1 MENSDLKFIKK
12 HYGEN
17 FAHLCRS
24 FFPTILEEEGKLS
37 EIISEKFAESHNIYD
52 YLAQEKIEKNFR
64 NFVLRCYEKTIQL
77 TEKQVVDKSPE
88 ELFDCA
94 GYILYPECKTEKDI
108 EKFKKYYKQGEEIC
122 TFNGGRLESCRV
134 WFAVKKNV
142 DEIKRENFSNPVRE
156 DEYGTSLLSIQ
167 YARGGN
173 SSLSIKN
180 RYNHMVS
187 NPDATFSNNLDN
199 IATGLTNAFEKK
211 FEICSVSGDEIGLSK
226 YNFVKAPN
234 GKFYKYNVLI
244 HGIYYC
250 ENNVIIDQDNE
261 IINLDK
267 SSKILID
274 DIIVDLKQKKIYS
287 YYYGENDSFVR
298 SIGEISDIKVFSR
311 IDSKGKVIEVYP
323 KQGEKVEIKIDRFN
337 QIEEYINPNVVYI
350 EYGFLEENRGM
361 KKVVLENVMYINDDF
376 LRYNKSLKEF
386 IAPKL
391 KHIRN
396 NFLLYNRSLENLD
409 LPELETTQN
418 LILPDNKVLTKLNL
432 PKLKSIGNHVLES
445 IDVTE
450 LNFPNLRDIGSH
462 CFTFCE
468 KVKKVELP
476 KVEKIGDN
484 FLNWCFGVEYLNAP
498 NLEYCSKGFIKQNL
512 TLLKNSKHNLDLDY
526 FLTK

>member
-1 MENSDLKFIKK
+1 MENKDLKYLKK

-17 FAHLCRS
+17 FAHLCRTL
-24 FFPTILEEEGKLS
+24 FPTILEEEGKLS
-37 EIISEKFAESHNIYD
+37 KIISENFADSHSLYDALKESNTTSEFKNYIYSKFHINK
-52 YLAQEKIEKNFR
+52 KIECKGF
-64 NFVLRCYEKTIQL
+64 
-77 TEKQVVDKSPE
+77 KSPY
-88 ELFDCA
+88 ELFDKA
-94 GYILYPECKTEKDI
+94 GYILYPECETEEDI
-108 EKFKKYYKQGEEIC
+108 QKFKKYYKDNEKLC
-122 TFNGGRLESCRV
+122 TFNGGRLDYCRV

-142 DEIKRENFSNPVRE
+142 DEIKRENFKNPRRQ
-156 DEYGTSLLSIQ
+156 DEYGTSVISIQ
-167 YARGGN
+167 YTKEGGC
-173 SSLSIKN
+173 LSIKN
-180 RYNHMVS
+180 RYNHMVL

-199 IATGLTNAFEKK
+199 IAIGLTNAFEKK
-211 FEICSVSGDEIGLSK
+211 FEICSVNSEEVGLSK
-226 YNFVKAPN
+226 YNFVKAPD
-234 GKFYKYNVLI
+234 GKFYKYNVVNN
-244 HGIYYC
+244 GIYYC
-250 ENNVIIDQDNE
+250 ENNVIIDQDSE

-298 SIGEISDIKVFSR
+298 SVGEIRDIKVFSR

-323 KQGEKVEIKIDRFN
+323 KEGEKVEIKIDRFN

-445 IDVTE
+445 INVTE

-512 TLLKNSKHNLDLDY
+512 SLLKNSKHNLDLDY